1 MTNFNANNTGNTLF
15 PVFLKLHQLH
25 TLIVGGGNVGLEKLE
40 AVLKSSPVARV
51 TLVAEEIR
59 REEIREIAGHH
70 PNLELIIRPFEM
82 ADLDD
87 KDVVILATDSRSLHE
102 TIKKETRKRHL
113 LTNVADT
120 PDLCDFYLCSIVK
133 KGDMKIGV
141 STNGK
146 SPTLAKRMREYLTE
160 TLPDSDSVQTLLDNL
175 KAVRDK
181 LGGDFDY
188 KVQKLNEITS
198 SWLEDHPEP

>member
-1 MTNFNANNTGNTLF
+1 MTDFNANNTGNTLF
-15 PVFLKLHQLH
+15 PVFLKLHQLR

-40 AVLKSSPVARV
+40 AVLNNSPAASV

-59 REEIREIAGHH
+59 RPEIVEIARHH
-70 PNLELIIRPFEM
+70 PNLSVIVRPFEM
-82 ADLDD
+82 SDLDD
-87 KDVVILATDSRSLHE
+87 RDVVILATDSRALHE
-102 TIKKETRKRHL
+102 QIKEETRRRHL

-160 TLPDSDSVQTLLDNL
+160 TLPESDSIQTLLDNL

-198 SWLEDHPEP
+198 SWLEDRKD

>member
-1 MTNFNANNTGNTLF
+1 MTDFNANNTGNTLF
-15 PVFLKLHQLH
+15 PIFLKLHNLH
-25 TLIVGGGNVGLEKLE
+25 LLIVGGGNVGLEKLE
-40 AVLKSSPVARV
+40 AVLKSSPAARV
-51 TLVAEEIR
+51 TLVAGEIR
-59 REEIREIAGHH
+59 RQEILEIARHH
-70 PNLELIIRPFEM
+70 PNLEVVIRPFDM
-82 ADLDD
+82 RDLDD
-87 KDVVILATDSRSLHE
+87 KDVVILATDSRALHE
-102 TIKKETRKRHL
+102 SIKAETRKRHL

-198 SWLEDHPEP
+198 SWLEEREE

>member
-1 MTNFNANNTGNTLF
+1 MNFMDQNKGNVMF

-25 TLIVGGGNVGLEKLE
+25 LLIVGGGNVGLEKLE
-40 AVLKSSPVARV
+40 AVVKNAPLAKV
-51 TLVAEEIR
+51 TLVAGEIR
-59 REEIREIAGHH
+59 RSEILEIEKYH
-70 PNLELIIRPFEM
+70 PNLEVVVRDYEES
-82 ADLDD
+82 DLEG
-87 KDVVILATDSRSLHE
+87 KDLVICATDSRALHE
-102 TIKKETRKRHL
+102 KIKTRTQQMHL

-133 KGDMKIGV
+133 RGDMKIGI

-146 SPTLAKRMREYLTE
+146 SPTLAKRMRQYLSA
-160 TLPDSDSVQTLLDNL
+160 TLPETDEVQTLLDNL

-188 KVQKLNEITS
+188 KVQQLNKITA
-198 SWLEDHPEP
+198 SWLEEKGE